1 MDVEFQVWWCKNPK
15 KCTCLGKPM
24 LSLYFEQCS
33 AHTLEFGN
41 GLGVVLEMWHAG
53 DMH

>member
-1 MDVEFQVWWCKNPK
+1 
-15 KCTCLGKPM
+15 M

-41 GLGVVLEMWHAG
+41 GLGVVETWHAG
-53 DMH
+53 DVH